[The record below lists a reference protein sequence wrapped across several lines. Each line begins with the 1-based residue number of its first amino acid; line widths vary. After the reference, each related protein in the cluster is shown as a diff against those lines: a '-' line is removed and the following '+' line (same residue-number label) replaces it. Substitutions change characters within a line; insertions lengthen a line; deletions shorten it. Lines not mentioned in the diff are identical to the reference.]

1 MLILRNLLLFVY
13 VYMYMTRLEIKK
25 KKSVFPLAIG
35 IQFPEV
41 KWSLSLS
48 TGYYELGLHENK
60 WKSHLSLWEI

>member
-1 MLILRNLLLFVY
+1 
-13 VYMYMTRLEIKK
+13 MTRLEIKK